1 MKPSHPQTSIHGL
14 FPDSS
19 IHRSN
24 RVSRKATYVV
34 WIEHKDNTWV
44 EIDVDNSYEGMLAA
58 EKYIRENTV
67 RAVSVRHVYFDGIT
81 TLLKMYN
88 TYGAR
93 LNAAG
98 PHKTS
103 D

>member
-1 MKPSHPQTSIHGL
+1 
-14 FPDSS
+14 
-19 IHRSN
+19 
-24 RVSRKATYVV
+24 
-34 WIEHKDNTWV
+34 
-44 EIDVDNSYEGMLAA
+44 MLAA

-93 LNAAG
+93 LNAAD